1 MIRTLLSILFV
12 FSFMSAANAEEA
24 NFAAKDAHMGKTIK
38 LLDEVLT
45 AFESAKDEAS
55 SKEAIKKI
63 QALMPKAQALKAE
76 SAKLG
81 MDSLTEKEQKALETK
96 YKEAQTRMQKR
107 LFGVIAILQKNPALM
122 GQFQKISKELK

>member
-1 MIRTLLSILFV
+1 MIRTLLSTLFV
-12 FSFMSAANAEEA
+12 FSFMSAANAEDG
-24 NFAAKDAHMGKTIK
+24 NFAAKDAHMGKAIK
-38 LLDEVLT
+38 LMDEVLT

-81 MDSLTEKEQKALETK
+81 MDNLSEKEQKALETK
-96 YKEAQTRMQKR
+96 YKDAQTNMQKR
-107 LFGVIAILQKNPALM
+107 LFGVIAILQKNPALL
-122 GQFQKISKELK
+122 GHFQKISKQLQ

>member
-1 MIRTLLSILFV
+1 MIRSLLSILFL
-12 FSFMSAANAEEA
+12 FSFINAAYAEDD
-24 NFAAKDAHMGKTIK
+24 NFAAKDALMGKTIK
-38 LLDEVLT
+38 LLDEVLA

-63 QALMPKAQALKAE
+63 QTLMPKAQALKAE

-81 MDSLTEKEQKALETK
+81 MDNLSEKEQKALEEK
-96 YKEAQTRMQKR
+96 YKDEQARIQKR

-122 GQFQKISKELK
+122 GEFQKISQQLQ

>member
-1 MIRTLLSILFV
+1 MTRLLFSTLLL
-12 FSFMSAANAEEA
+12 FSFLTTATAEDN
-24 NFAAKDAHMGKTIK
+24 NFAAKDALMAKSIK

-76 SAKLG
+76 GVKLG
-81 MDSLTEKEQKALETK
+81 MDNLSEKEQKALEAK
-96 YKEAQTRMQKR
+96 YKDEQMKIQKR
-107 LFGVIAILQKNPALM
+107 LFGVLAILQKNPALM
-122 GQFQKISKELK
+122 GEFQKISKSLQ